1 VVALLHL
8 AAVGELSGLDFLFF
22 PVLLVLPVEEVGDPV
37 GCGGEGGGD
46 VDGVVVVVDGDGGL
60 GTSSRVSWGIPLMG
74 STFVETWYVPKAAVS
89 GIGLAKSLVSLLLSI
104 GAALMMGQGTAFV
117 ETWYVSRAAVS
128 GIGLAKS
135 LVSLLLSMGAALS
148 PWII

>member
-1 VVALLHL
+1 MVALLIL
-8 AAVGELSGLDFLFF
+8 AAIGELSGLDFLFF
-22 PVLLVLPVEEVGDPV
+22 PVLLVFPVEEVGDPV

-46 VDGVVVVVDGDGGL
+46 VDGVVVVVDGDGDNGL
-60 GTSSRVSWGIPLMG
+60 GTSSRVSWEIPLMG
-74 STFVETWYVPKAAVS
+74 STFVER
-89 GIGLAKSLVSLLLSI
+89 L
-104 GAALMMGQGTAFV
+104 
-117 ETWYVSRAAVS
+117 YVSRAAVS